1 MHAALLFGV
10 ESAHRKGMDVVE
22 YMP

>member
-1 MHAALLFGV
+1 MRAALLFGV